1 MIFNAP
7 KKYHMNKVLLLIAF
21 IFICGT
27 LKAQNDEQS
36 LNLGFNAGGVNTYF
50 TNSKASFGYSVKVN
64 YYPSD
69 FFDVSLETQF
79 GTLSAGTPNG
89 FPFSLNNVNFIN
101 KYQAVIVKANLHFGT
116 LIDEDAFLD
125 PMRHF
130 YAATGIGYLHNR
142 INDIYPDASTYIRYK
157 TPVIP
162 VEFGYNIN
170 IKSYYNDPLLKIN
183 LSYSLNYVTGLGLDG
198 FNNVQ
203 VPASVHFYSFY
214 SIGIEY
220 TMAVFGR
227 HSVPLLRF

>member
-1 MIFNAP
+1 
-7 KKYHMNKVLLLIAF
+7 MNKILLLIAF

-27 LKAQNDEQS
+27 LKAQNGNDDQS

-64 YYPSD
+64 YYPSE
-69 FFDVSLETQF
+69 FFDASLETQF

-89 FPFSLNNVNFIN
+89 FPYNLNNVNFIN
-101 KYQAVIVKANLHFGT
+101 RYQAVIAKANLHFGA

-130 YAATGIGYLHNR
+130 YASTGIGYLHSR
-142 INDIYPDASTYIRYK
+142 LNDVYPDASSYIRYK
-157 TPVIP
+157 APVIP
-162 VEFGYNIN
+162 LEFGYNIN

-183 LSYSLNYVTGLGLDG
+183 LSYSLNYVAGRGLDS
-198 FNNVQ
+198 FNNVE

-214 SIGIEY
+214 SIGIGY